1 MCSVTIAIQQYK
13 NRCTLRDQRS
23 RKLTTNESKKEKGGG
38 TVIAKYSYKDNSPVY
53 SSLHCRAAIS
63 VAIPSG
69 KSTRHIAEIHEA
81 TILQPHPELEEFLF
95 FPFSLSLSSIAPWL
109 NVHKRQLC
117 KPRVFHKPSL
127 PTIKQKCRSLTVVL
141 ETVISIDLS
150 IEFSLRL
157 INARFKISFRL
168 RHVYVK
174 CIYSR
179 PLSYILSRNNRGSF
193 VFSHNGCIMFLNWS
207 NSFAKKINSIHT
219 NSNLRDVRFRSCSSY
234 IYNLYKLITF
244 ICTIELILFLFSI
257 L

>member
-1 MCSVTIAIQQYK
+1 MCSVTTTIQQYK

-23 RKLTTNESKKEKGGG
+23 RKLTTNESKKEKGG
-38 TVIAKYSYKDNSPVY
+38 AKYSYKDNSPVY

-63 VAIPSG
+63 VAILSG

-95 FPFSLSLSSIAPWL
+95 FPFSLSPSSIAPWL

-117 KPRVFHKPSL
+117 KPRLFHKPSL

-157 INARFKISFRL
+157 INA
-168 RHVYVK
+168 
-174 CIYSR
+174 
-179 PLSYILSRNNRGSF
+179 
-193 VFSHNGCIMFLNWS
+193 
-207 NSFAKKINSIHT
+207 
-219 NSNLRDVRFRSCSSY
+219 
-234 IYNLYKLITF
+234 
-244 ICTIELILFLFSI
+244 
-257 L
+257 